1 VGSIPIEG
9 SNLIHTFMSTLIA
22 LIVLVILL
30 GLVIYAQVNV
40 VTRQENDLYDP
51 FGEAEESTWT
61 MHHTEYLNRYGDKI
75 YFVQINSNQIQM
87 TFESDYYRVAYANDD
102 SDTDLYMVDPSGGPA
117 IFVGTDMGSI
127 YYVWRSC
134 IVSSITQE
142 HNKHYTLTFQKI
154 EE

>member
-1 VGSIPIEG
+1 MI
-9 SNLIHTFMSTLIA
+9 TLVA
-22 LIVLVILL
+22 LIVLVILF
-30 GLVIYAQVNV
+30 GLVIYAQVVV
-40 VTRQENDLYDP
+40 VTRQENDTYDP
-51 FGEAEESTWT
+51 FGEDEESSWT
-61 MHHTEYLNRYGDKI
+61 MHHTEYVNRYSDKI

-102 SDTDLYMVDPSGGPA
+102 SDTDLYMIDPSGGPA

-127 YYVWRSC
+127 HHPWRNC
-134 IVSSITQE
+134 IVSSIVQE